1 MEINVQDII
10 PQRPPFQM
18 IDQLVDLEAGKRR
31 SLKRKLPSMNGFLI
45 MATSSACLSHS

>member
-18 IDQLVDLEAGKRR
+18 IDQLVDLEAGKIFW
-31 SLKRKLPSMNGFLI
+31 K
-45 MATSSACLSHS
+45 ACRGKAGVWSR

>member
-18 IDQLVDLEAGKRR
+18 IDQLVDLEAGK
-31 SLKRKLPSMNGFLI
+31 KAVAEKKVTINEWFF
-45 MATSSACLSHS
+45 